1 MHVCATEAKN
11 TTESIKLPVLTHMET
26 LSFCILMLFTMQR
39 LCSLEENVEHA
50 CVYSVNI
57 LLLYLHL
64 QLLQQ

>member
-1 MHVCATEAKN
+1 MQ
-11 TTESIKLPVLTHMET
+11 KLY
-26 LSFCILMLFTMQR
+26 
-39 LCSLEENVEHA
+39 SLEVNVEHA